1 MKRLYILI
9 SFLLLLLMSCQK
21 VGVIVDTCL
30 SIHIQSKDGVDLLNP
45 ASEGAIV
52 PPFIY
57 VYRIADGVK
66 TKQHRGITISQG
78 AMYNLQ
84 ICTDLAPV
92 KIKNGEFTY
101 VLEYKDRK
109 PDTIT
114 GKRHQQGI
122 VTSLKDVKVNGK
134 WFSQDNV
141 LIIKDE

>member
-1 MKRLYILI
+1 MKNLSVLI
-9 SFLLLLLMSCQK
+9 SIFLLSLISCEK
-21 VGVIVDTCL
+21 GWDYIDTCL
-30 SIHIQSKDGVDLLNP
+30 SIRIQSKDGTDLLNP